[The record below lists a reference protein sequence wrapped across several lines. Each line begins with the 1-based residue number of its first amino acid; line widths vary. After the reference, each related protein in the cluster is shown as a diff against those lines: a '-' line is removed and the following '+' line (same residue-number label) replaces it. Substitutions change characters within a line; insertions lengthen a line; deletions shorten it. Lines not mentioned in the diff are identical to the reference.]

1 MATPRQ
7 IEEQRLQRAAD
18 RRATQQSIELTQI
31 DPSLIQSNTPDN
43 LKPQGTGNL
52 GKKFLDLG
60 KKTLKLILPKLTSL
74 ASEFALD
81 QFNQVKDQATSP
93 EAIAQ
98 LKAQF
103 CPSPQ
108 RLQQLVEMR
117 NNIVGQL
124 NTIGNQVNTLNNSV
138 TNLQSLISI
147 LQNILSIEQLAKLAT
162 SAISKAIPFGLPG
175 AIPALLS
182 DLEIIDDEVIPIV
195 DKNASILSGI
205 SLPFSILSAIINKI
219 VKALQSLDSLISLCL
234 EDSGLNLQLDSI
246 SETIQIV
253 SNEVDKATT
262 NDGSYKGFTFSV
274 EEVPF
279 SPTVNRRKAVGKNA
293 QGIPLIE
300 TELSFTTIPQILIN
314 ELKLIIDRDNLKA
327 Y

>member
-7 IEEQRLQRAAD
+7 IEQQRLQEVANRTTA
-18 RRATQQSIELTQI
+18 RQSLKLTQI
-31 DPSLIQSNTPDN
+31 DPTLIQSNTPEN
-43 LKPQGTGNL
+43 LKPQGTGKL

-93 EAIAQ
+93 EAVVQ

-103 CPSPQ
+103 CPTPE
-108 RLQQLVEMR
+108 RLQRLVEMR

-124 NTIGNQVNTLNNSV
+124 NTIGNQINVLNNSV
-138 TNLQSLISI
+138 TNLQTLIGT
-147 LQNILSIEQLAKLAT
+147 LQNIISIEQLAKIGI
-162 SAISKAIPFGLPG
+162 SAAAKLVPVVPG
-175 AIPALLS
+175 FVPSILN
-182 DLEIIDDEVIPIV
+182 DLETIDDEVIPIV
-195 DKNASILSGI
+195 DKNASIFSGI
-205 SLPFSILSAIINKI
+205 SLPFSIVSAIINKI
-219 VKALQSLDSLISLCL
+219 VKALQSLDSLINLCL
-234 EDSGLNLQLDSI
+234 QDSGLNLQLDPL
-246 SETIQIV
+246 SETIQVV
-253 SNEVDKATT
+253 SDSIDNASN
-262 NDGSYKGFTFSV
+262 NDGNYKGFLFKI

-279 SPTVNRRKAVGKNA
+279 SPTVTRRRAFALNQSGVSLL
-293 QGIPLIE
+293 QTP
-300 TELSFTTIPQILIN
+300 LSFTTNNQTLID

>member
-7 IEEQRLQRAAD
+7 IEQQRLQEAAN
-18 RRATQQSIELTQI
+18 RATARQSLKLTQI
-31 DPSLIQSNTPDN
+31 DPTLIQSNTPEN
-43 LKPQGTGNL
+43 LKPQGTGKL

-93 EAIAQ
+93 EAVAQ

-103 CPSPQ
+103 CPTPE
-108 RLQQLVEMR
+108 RLQRLVEMR

-124 NTIGNQVNTLNNSV
+124 NTIGNQINVLNNSV
-138 TNLQSLISI
+138 TNLQTLIGT
-147 LQNILSIEQLAKLAT
+147 LQNIISIEQLAKIGI
-162 SAISKAIPFGLPG
+162 SAAAKLVPVVPG
-175 AIPALLS
+175 FVPSILN
-182 DLEIIDDEVIPIV
+182 DLETIDDEVIPIV
-195 DKNASILSGI
+195 DKNASIFSGI
-205 SLPFSILSAIINKI
+205 SLPFSIVSAIINKI
-219 VKALQSLDSLISLCL
+219 VKALQSLDSLINLCL
-234 EDSGLNLQLDSI
+234 QDSGLNLQLDPL
-246 SETIQIV
+246 SETIQVV
-253 SNEVDKATT
+253 SDSIDNASN
-262 NDGSYKGFTFSV
+262 NDGNYKGFLFKI

-279 SPTVNRRKAVGKNA
+279 SPTVTRRRAFALNQSGVSLL
-293 QGIPLIE
+293 QTP
-300 TELSFTTIPQILIN
+300 LSFTTNNQTLID

>member
-1 MATPRQ
+1 MATPQQ
-7 IEEQRLQRAAD
+7 IEQQRLQEAAD
-18 RRATQQSIELTQI
+18 RSAARQSLELTQI
-31 DPSLIQSNTPDN
+31 DPALIQSNTPEN
-43 LKPQGTGNL
+43 LKPQGTGKL

-60 KKTLKLILPKLTSL
+60 KKTLKLVLPKLTSL

-98 LKAQF
+98 LKTQF
-103 CPSPQ
+103 CPTPE

-124 NTIGNQVNTLNNSV
+124 NTIGNQINVLNNSV
-138 TNLQSLISI
+138 TNLQTLIGT
-147 LQNILSIEQLAKLAT
+147 LQNIISIEQLAKIGI
-162 SAISKAIPFGLPG
+162 SAAAKLVPVVPG
-175 AIPALLS
+175 FVPSILN
-182 DLEIIDDEVIPIV
+182 DLETIDDEVIPIV
-195 DKNASILSGI
+195 DKNASIFSGI
-205 SLPFSILSAIINKI
+205 SLPFSIVSAIINKI
-219 VKALQSLDSLISLCL
+219 VKALQSLDSLINLCL
-234 EDSGLNLQLDSI
+234 QDSGLNLQLDPL

-253 SNEVDKATT
+253 SDSIDNASN
-262 NDGSYKGFTFSV
+262 NDGSYKGFLFKI

-279 SPTVNRRKAVGKNA
+279 SPTVTRRRAFTLNQSGVSLL
-293 QGIPLIE
+293 QTP
-300 TELSFTTIPQILIN
+300 LSFTTNNQTLID

>member
-1 MATPRQ
+1 MATPKQ
-7 IEEQRLQRAAD
+7 IEEQRLQRAAG
-18 RRATQQSIELTQI
+18 RRAAQQSIELTQI

-43 LKPQGTGNL
+43 LKPQGTANL

-60 KKTLKLILPKLTSL
+60 RKTLKLILPKLTSL

-81 QFNQVKDQATSP
+81 QFNQAKDQATSP

-98 LKAQF
+98 LKAQY

-124 NTIGNQVNTLNNSV
+124 NTIGNQINTLNNSV
-138 TNLQSLISI
+138 TNLQSLIGI
-147 LQNILSIEQLAKLAT
+147 LQNIISIETLAKIGI
-162 SAISKAIPFGLPG
+162 SAAAKFLPTVPG
-175 AIPALLS
+175 FVPSILN
-182 DLEIIDDEVIPIV
+182 DLETIDDNVIPV
-195 DKNASILSGI
+195 VEKNASIFSGI

-234 EDSGLNLQLDSI
+234 EDSGLNLQLDPI
-246 SETIQIV
+246 SDVIQVV
-253 SNEVDKATT
+253 SNEVDRAAT
-262 NDGSYKGFTFSV
+262 NDGSYKGFTFQI

-279 SPTVNRRKAVGKNA
+279 SPTVTRRRALALNQSGVSLLQTG
-293 QGIPLIE
+293 
-300 TELSFTTIPQILIN
+300 LSFTTNNQTLIN

>member
-1 MATPRQ
+1 MATPKQ

-18 RRATQQSIELTQI
+18 RRAAQQSIELTQI

-43 LKPQGTGNL
+43 LKPQGTGKL
-52 GKKFLDLG
+52 GKKLLDLG

-81 QFNQVKDQATSP
+81 QFNQAKNQATSP
-93 EAIAQ
+93 EALAQ
-98 LKAQF
+98 LKAQY

-108 RLQQLVEMR
+108 RLQRLVEMR

-124 NTIGNQVNTLNNSV
+124 NAIGNQINILNNSV
-138 TNLQSLISI
+138 TNLQTLIST
-147 LQNILSIEQLAKLAT
+147 LQNLLSVEQLAKIGI

-182 DLEIIDDEVIPIV
+182 DLETIDDEVIPVV
-195 DKNASILSGI
+195 DKNVAIFSGV
-205 SLPFSILSAIINKI
+205 SLPLSILSAIINKI
-219 VKALQSLDSLISLCL
+219 IKALQSLDSLISLCL
-234 EDSGLNLQLDSI
+234 EDSGLNLQLDPI
-246 SETIQIV
+246 SEVILTV
-253 SNEVDKATT
+253 SNEVDKAVT
-262 NDGSYKGFTFSV
+262 NDGSYKGFTFKI

-279 SPTVNRRKAVGKNA
+279 SPTVTRRRAFALN
-293 QGIPLIE
+293 QSGISLLQ
-300 TELSFTTIPQILIN
+300 TRLSFTTSNQTLID

>member
-1 MATPRQ
+1 MATPKQ

-18 RRATQQSIELTQI
+18 RRAAQQSIELTQI
-31 DPSLIQSNTPDN
+31 DPALIQSNTPDN
-43 LKPQGTGNL
+43 LKPQGTANL

-60 KKTLKLILPKLTSL
+60 RKTLKLILPKLTSL

-81 QFNQVKDQATSP
+81 QFNQAKDQATSP

-98 LKAQF
+98 LKAQY

-124 NTIGNQVNTLNNSV
+124 NTIGNQVSTLNNSV
-138 TNLQSLISI
+138 TNLQSLITT
-147 LQNILSIEQLAKLAT
+147 LQNIISVETLAKIGI
-162 SAISKAIPFGLPG
+162 SAAAKFLPTVPG
-175 AIPALLS
+175 FVPSILN
-182 DLEIIDDEVIPIV
+182 DLETIDDEVIPVV
-195 DKNASILSGI
+195 DKNAAIFSGI

-234 EDSGLNLQLDSI
+234 EDSGLNLQLDPI
-246 SETIQIV
+246 SEVIQVV
-253 SNEVDKATT
+253 SNEVDKAAT
-262 NDGSYKGFTFSV
+262 NDGSYKGFIFKV

-279 SPTVNRRKAVGKNA
+279 SPTVTRRRALALN
-293 QGIPLIE
+293 QSGISLLQ
-300 TELSFTTIPQILIN
+300 TELSFTANEQTLIN
-314 ELKLIIDRDNLKA
+314 ELKLIIDRDDLKA
-327 Y
+327 F

>member
-1 MATPRQ
+1 MATPQQ
-7 IEEQRLQRAAD
+7 IEQQRLQEAANRAAA
-18 RRATQQSIELTQI
+18 RQSLELTQI
-31 DPSLIQSNTPDN
+31 DPTLIQSNTPEN
-43 LKPQGTGNL
+43 LKPQGTGKL

-103 CPSPQ
+103 CPTPE

-124 NTIGNQVNTLNNSV
+124 NAIGNQINVLNNSV
-138 TNLQSLISI
+138 TNLQALIGT
-147 LQNILSIEQLAKLAT
+147 LQNIISIEQLAKIAT

-182 DLEIIDDEVIPIV
+182 DLETIDDEVIPIV
-195 DKNASILSGI
+195 DKNASIFSSI
-205 SLPFSILSAIINKI
+205 SLPFSIVSAIINKI
-219 VKALQSLDSLISLCL
+219 VKALLSLDSLINLCL
-234 EDSGLNLQLDSI
+234 QDSGLNLQLDAL
-246 SETIQIV
+246 SETIQVV
-253 SNEVDKATT
+253 SDSVDQAST
-262 NDGSYKGFTFSV
+262 NDGSYKGFLFRV

-279 SPTVNRRKAVGKNA
+279 SPTVTRRRAFALN
-293 QGIPLIE
+293 QSGIVLLQTP
-300 TELSFTTIPQILIN
+300 LSFTTNDQTLIN

>member
-7 IEEQRLQRAAD
+7 IEQQRLQEAAN
-18 RRATQQSIELTQI
+18 RATARQSLELTQV
-31 DPSLIQSNTPDN
+31 DPALIQSNIPEN
-43 LKPQGTGNL
+43 LKPQGTGKL

-93 EAIAQ
+93 EAVAQ

-103 CPSPQ
+103 CPTPE

-124 NTIGNQVNTLNNSV
+124 NTIGNQINVLNNSV
-138 TNLQSLISI
+138 TNLQTLIGT
-147 LQNILSIEQLAKLAT
+147 LQNIISIEQLAKIGI
-162 SAISKAIPFGLPG
+162 SAAAKLVPVVPG
-175 AIPALLS
+175 FVPSILN
-182 DLEIIDDEVIPIV
+182 DLETIDDEVIPIV
-195 DKNASILSGI
+195 DKNASIFSGI
-205 SLPFSILSAIINKI
+205 SLPFSIVSAIINKI
-219 VKALQSLDSLISLCL
+219 VKALQSLDSLINLCL
-234 EDSGLNLQLDSI
+234 QDSGLNLQLDPL
-246 SETIQIV
+246 SETIQVV
-253 SNEVDKATT
+253 SDSIDNASN
-262 NDGSYKGFTFSV
+262 NDGNYKGFLFKI

-279 SPTVNRRKAVGKNA
+279 SPTVTRRRAFALNQSGVSLL
-293 QGIPLIE
+293 QTP
-300 TELSFTTIPQILIN
+300 LSFTTNNQTLID